1 VNAKHPSRPHQIR
14 DSAGDRSRWAGP
26 AVTLDEVEAVA
37 RIGSFTTDLAAGCWV
52 SSTGLDA
59 ILGIDAAFERTIDGW
74 ASLVHPADRD
84 EIEAYLADE
93 VIGQAHPF
101 ERRYRVRR
109 ADTGETRW
117 VDGHGALELDRSG
130 RPIRMVGTIAD
141 VTDQV
146 AAEEERTRLEAG
158 LRRSE
163 RNLAEAQRLAGIGSW
178 EWDLAS
184 ETALRSDELHRIY
197 GVEPGEIR
205 ATTEA
210 FLAFVHPDDRERVRA
225 VERAAASG
233 HGRYAMEYR
242 TVRADG
248 TIRILHDEAELV
260 RDPSGS
266 PVRMIGTVQ
275 DITERVA
282 AERERMRLAAAVEQT
297 SDAVLITDLAGTIE
311 YVNPAFSRVSG
322 YLREEVIGRNP
333 RILKS
338 GRQSAAFYRALW
350 ARLARGQ
357 DWTGRFFNRRAD
369 GSLYQVEATL
379 SPIREPGGQITG
391 YMGMQR
397 DVTALQAARS
407 GLATE
412 FRERALIAAALA
424 RLQPGATAA
433 ETAAE
438 VCGEFV
444 GIPGVD
450 VATIINFVDPEHAMT
465 LAAAG
470 PDGLPMAP
478 GRPLPPARAAYLY
491 ERASQGPWA
500 ETFRP
505 RRADAGYGRAMAA
518 VGIRAMAYAPLRNG
532 EGLLGLIA
540 AGTRDQ
546 AYARHLVD
554 HIPAVGEFAATA
566 SALLARDLEGDHRLS
581 RRHARI
587 TQVMGE
593 RGFHPVFQPIV
604 EIDGGQVVGYEAL
617 TRFSDGTRPD
627 VRFGEAWSVDLG
639 AELEL
644 VTLEAAL
651 AAARGLLPGRWLNV
665 NVSPRLL
672 DDTDRVRAVLDQA
685 DRPVI
690 IEITEHE
697 TIDDYHALRDALA
710 RLGPAVRVA
719 VDDAGAGI
727 ANFAHI
733 IELRPD
739 FVKLDIGL
747 VHGVNADLG
756 RQALVVGLRHF
767 ARTAGC
773 RLIGEGVETDAEAR
787 TLATLGIEFGQGYF
801 YGRPEALADVR
812 AGQTGDSVV

>member
-1 VNAKHPSRPHQIR
+1 VEARQHSGPEQIPSAVAAPSRPTT
-14 DSAGDRSRWAGP
+14 SP
-26 AVTLDEVEAVA
+26 AVTLDEVERVA
-37 RIGSFTTDLAAGCWV
+37 RLGSYSTDFVAGRWV

-59 ILGIDAAFERTIDGW
+59 IFGIDAAFDRTVEGW
-74 ASLVHPADRD
+74 ASLVHPADRG

-93 VIGQAHPF
+93 VLGRGHPF
-101 ERRYRVRR
+101 ERRYRVMR

-117 VDGHGALELDRSG
+117 VDGRGALQFDESG
-130 RPIRMVGTIAD
+130 RPTRMLGTIAD
-141 VTDQV
+141 VTDRV
-146 AAEEERTRLEAG
+146 AAEQERTRLEAG

-163 RNLAEAQRLAGIGSW
+163 RNLADAQRLAGIGSW
-178 EWDLAS
+178 EWDLAT

-197 GVEPGEIR
+197 GVEPGEIP

-225 VERAAASG
+225 TQRSAVSG
-233 HGRYAMEYR
+233 HRRYAMEYR
-242 TVRADG
+242 AVRRDG
-248 TIRILHDEAELV
+248 SIRILHDEAELV
-260 RDPSGS
+260 LEAGGADA
-266 PVRMIGTVQ
+266 RMIGTVQ

-282 AERERMRLAAAVEQT
+282 AERERARLVAAVEQT

-322 YLREEVIGRNP
+322 YLREEVTGQNP

-350 ARLARGQ
+350 ARLTRGQ

-369 GSLYQVEATL
+369 GSLYQVEATI
-379 SPIREPGGQITG
+379 SPIRDPGGQITG
-391 YMGMQR
+391 YMGVQR

-412 FRERALIAAALA
+412 FRERAQIAAALA
-424 RLQPGATAA
+424 RLQPAATAA

-438 VCGEFV
+438 VCGELS
-444 GIPGVD
+444 GLPGVD
-450 VATIINFVDPEHAMT
+450 MATIINFVDPEHAMT

-470 PDGLPMAP
+470 PDGLPMAA

-500 ETFRP
+500 EAFRP

-518 VGIRAMAYAPLRNG
+518 AGILAMAYAPLRNG

-546 AYARHLVD
+546 AYVRHLVD
-554 HIPAVGEFAATA
+554 HIPAVSEFAATA

-581 RRHARI
+581 RRHSRI
-587 TQVMGE
+587 AQIIEE
-593 RGFHPVFQPIV
+593 RAFHPVFQPIV
-604 EIDGGQVVGYEAL
+604 DIDDGQVVGYEAL

-627 VRFGEAWSVDLG
+627 HRFTEAWSVDLG
-639 AELEL
+639 VELEL
-644 VTLEAAL
+644 VTLEAAI
-651 AAARGLLPGRWLNV
+651 AAARGLPPGRWLDV

-672 DDTDRVRAVLDQA
+672 DESDRVRAVLAQA
-685 DRPVI
+685 DRPLT

-710 RLGPAVRVA
+710 SLGPAVRVA

-733 IELRPD
+733 VELRPD

-747 VHGVNADLG
+747 VRGVNADLG

-773 RLIGEGVETDAEAR
+773 RLIGEGVETEAEAR
-787 TLATLGIEFGQGYF
+787 TLGTLGIDFGQGYF
-801 YGRPEALADVR
+801 YGRPEALAGGEPDR
-812 AGQTGDSVV
+812 PEA

>member
-1 VNAKHPSRPHQIR
+1 MGA
-14 DSAGDRSRWAGP
+14 
-26 AVTLDEVEAVA
+26 AVPLDEVEAVA
-37 RIGSFTTDLAAGCWV
+37 RIGSYSTDLVRGRWL
-52 SSTGLDA
+52 SSAGLDA
-59 ILGIDAAFERTIDGW
+59 ILGIDETFERTVAGW

-84 EIEAYLADE
+84 EIEAYLAGE
-93 VIGQAHPF
+93 VLGRGRTF
-101 ERRYRVRR
+101 ERRYRINR

-117 VDGHGALELDRSG
+117 VDGRGTLEFDGSG

-141 VTDQV
+141 VTDHV
-146 AAEEERTRLEAG
+146 AAEKERARLEAG

-197 GVEPGEIR
+197 GVEPGEIP

-210 FLAFVHPDDRERVRA
+210 FLTFVHPDDRERVRA
-225 VERAAASG
+225 AQRSAAG
-233 HGRYAMEYR
+233 DHGRYAMEYR
-242 TVRADG
+242 AVRPDG
-248 TIRILHDEAELV
+248 SIRILHDEAELV
-260 RDPSGS
+260 QEERGAPA
-266 PVRMIGTVQ
+266 RMIGTVQ

-282 AERERMRLAAAVEQT
+282 ADRERTRLAAAVEQT

-322 YLREEVIGRNP
+322 YSREEVIGQNP

-338 GRQSAAFYRALW
+338 GRQSAAFYRSLW
-350 ARLARGQ
+350 ARLTRGQ

-369 GSLYQVEATL
+369 GSLYQVEATI
-379 SPIREPGGQITG
+379 SMIRDQGGQITG
-391 YMGMQR
+391 YMGVQR

-424 RLQPGATAA
+424 RLQPAATAA
-433 ETAAE
+433 QTAADICAE
-438 VCGEFV
+438 LTGL
-444 GIPGVD
+444 PGVD
-450 VATIINFVDPEHAMT
+450 MATIINFVDSEHGMT
-465 LAAAG
+465 LAASG
-470 PDGLPMAP
+470 PDGLPIAA
-478 GRPLPPARAAYLY
+478 GRPLPTARAAYLY

-500 ETFRP
+500 ELFRP
-505 RRADAGYGRAMAA
+505 RRTDAGYGKAMAA
-518 VGIRAMAYAPLRNG
+518 AGIRAMAYAPLRNG

-540 AGTRDQ
+540 AGTRDE
-546 AYARHLVD
+546 AYVRHLVD

-581 RRHARI
+581 RRHTRI
-587 TQVMGE
+587 AQVIGD
-593 RGFHPVFQPIV
+593 RAFHPVFQPIV
-604 EIDGGQVVGYEAL
+604 DIDGGQVVGYEAL

-627 VRFGEAWSVDLG
+627 HRFGEAWSVDLG

-644 VTLEAAL
+644 ITLEAAL
-651 AAARGLLPGRWLNV
+651 VAARGLPPGRWLNV

-672 DDTDRVRAVLDQA
+672 DDTDRVRTLLDRA

-690 IEITEHE
+690 VEITEHE
-697 TIDDYHALRDALA
+697 AIDDYHALRDALA
-710 RLGPAVRVA
+710 ELGPAVRVA

-733 IELRPD
+733 VELRPD

-747 VHGVNADLG
+747 VRGVNADLG
-756 RQALVVGLRHF
+756 RQALVVGMRHF

-773 RLIGEGVETDAEAR
+773 RLIGEGVETEAEAR
-787 TLATLGIEFGQGYF
+787 TLGTLGVEFGQGYF
-801 YGRPEALADVR
+801 YGRPEALAG
-812 AGQTGDSVV
+812 AGADPR

>member
-1 VNAKHPSRPHQIR
+1 
-14 DSAGDRSRWAGP
+14 
-26 AVTLDEVEAVA
+26 VTLDEVERVA
-37 RIGSFTTDLAAGCWV
+37 RLGSYSSDFVAGRWL
-52 SSTGLDA
+52 SSPGLDA
-59 ILGIDAAFERTIDGW
+59 IFGIDAAFDRTVEGW
-74 ASLVHPADRD
+74 ASLVHPADRG

-93 VIGQAHPF
+93 VLGRGHPF
-101 ERRYRVRR
+101 ERRYRIMR

-117 VDGHGALELDRSG
+117 VDGRGALQFDESG
-130 RPIRMVGTIAD
+130 RPTRMLGTIAD
-141 VTDQV
+141 VTDRV
-146 AAEEERTRLEAG
+146 AAEQERTRLEAG

-163 RNLAEAQRLAGIGSW
+163 RNLADAQRLAGIGSW
-178 EWDLAS
+178 EWDLAT

-197 GVEPGEIR
+197 GVEPGEIP

-225 VERAAASG
+225 TQRSAVSG
-233 HGRYAMEYR
+233 HRRYAMEYR
-242 TVRADG
+242 AVRRDG
-248 TIRILHDEAELV
+248 SIRILHDEAELV
-260 RDPSGS
+260 LEAGGADA
-266 PVRMIGTVQ
+266 RMIGTVQ

-282 AERERMRLAAAVEQT
+282 AERERARLVAAVEQT

-322 YLREEVIGRNP
+322 YLREEVTGQNP

-350 ARLARGQ
+350 ARLTRGQ

-369 GSLYQVEATL
+369 GSLYQVEATI
-379 SPIREPGGQITG
+379 SPIRDPGGQITG
-391 YMGMQR
+391 YMGVQR

-412 FRERALIAAALA
+412 FRERAQIAAALA
-424 RLQPGATAA
+424 RLQPAATAA

-438 VCGEFV
+438 VCGELS
-444 GIPGVD
+444 GLPGVD
-450 VATIINFVDPEHAMT
+450 MATIINFVDPEHAMT

-470 PDGLPMAP
+470 PDGLPMAA

-500 ETFRP
+500 EAFRP

-518 VGIRAMAYAPLRNG
+518 AGILAMAYAPLRNG

-546 AYARHLVD
+546 AYVRHLVD
-554 HIPAVGEFAATA
+554 HIPAVSEFAATA

-581 RRHARI
+581 RRHSRI
-587 TQVMGE
+587 AQIIEE
-593 RGFHPVFQPIV
+593 RAFHPVFQPIV
-604 EIDGGQVVGYEAL
+604 DIDDGQVVGYEAL

-627 VRFGEAWSVDLG
+627 HRFTEAWSVDLG
-639 AELEL
+639 VELEL
-644 VTLEAAL
+644 VTLEAAI
-651 AAARGLLPGRWLNV
+651 AAARGLPPGRWLDV

-672 DDTDRVRAVLDQA
+672 DESDRVRAVLAQA
-685 DRPVI
+685 DRPLT

-710 RLGPAVRVA
+710 SLGPAVRVA

-733 IELRPD
+733 VELRPD

-747 VHGVNADLG
+747 VRGVNADLG

-773 RLIGEGVETDAEAR
+773 RLIGEGVETEAEAR
-787 TLATLGIEFGQGYF
+787 TLGTLGIDFGQGYF
-801 YGRPEALADVR
+801 YGRPEALAGGEPDR
-812 AGQTGDSVV
+812 PEA